1 MLEDFEGGEM
11 GCSRCGEPNT
21 GDLSTCSNC
30 GEDLRTLCSRCGWSV
45 AAIDRFCAHCGLRL
59 ERSESSRGERR
70 NITVLFADLV
80 SSTSLA
86 QGLDPEDFHTVV
98 REYLAVCSEVIRDYG
113 GHVAQTLGDGLL
125 AYYGYPQA
133 HERSARNAVAAGL
146 ELVRAVAALRA
157 RSALSRDLAV
167 RVAIHTGPVVFGD
180 TTNADTGT
188 RLAFGTTPNL
198 TARLQEVAAPN
209 TIVISEFAFRLV
221 EQDFVCEKV
230 GDYAFKGMEH
240 QTAVYRVLAEGRS
253 FSNQTPLAG
262 REAES
267 RFLLDCWHDVERGEG
282 RVVLLS
288 GEPGIGKSRQVQGFI
303 DSLEA
308 KSHTLID
315 LRCSPFRDTSALYP
329 IVDFVHRRLGVDRQT
344 NPEEQLRRLRR
355 IWNRRGPEEALPAV
369 APFLLGS
376 IGEAIG
382 GSAVPKQRQRQIAFE
397 GLRSWVLGAARALPV
412 VLVVED
418 LQWADPSTLEWLD
431 LLLTGGPGARM
442 LALFTARSDFRPPW
456 SHTERLTELSLRR
469 LSRTE
474 AKQIA
479 VWTARHGHLSENAFD
494 EIVEKADGI
503 PLFVEEI
510 TKSLKDVGAP
520 RTGAP
525 LADGPRSETSQI
537 PAALQDP
544 LMARLDR
551 LGSGKQVAQMASAL
565 GRDFPFAQLLA
576 ISDLPEARLR
586 TELAHLT
593 EAEILLHRSGTQ
605 ETYSF
610 KHALIQEVAYS
621 SLLRSAQRQYHARI
635 AREIVAGFPETAEEQ
650 PEVIAHHFARAG
662 EVVESIRYL
671 SLAGQRALSRS
682 ALLEAINTFTR
693 ALDELSTLP
702 PSRERDSQEIELR
715 AALGLAWLS
724 SKGYSAREVEE
735 SYTRARHLC
744 EGFGDVPLRVL
755 YGIWAVHFVRGDAE
769 ATNELIPRLAT
780 RLEGETPDILVSLIV
795 RSAIGCHAFQRGDLR
810 VARDHLGAAT
820 ELCDADDPRQQNE
833 ILLARYGFEGL
844 LYAPLF
850 LAFCHLWEGD
860 QERCKQVFEKALALA
875 ERSAFPYLVCTAL
888 AFGAAFS
895 REMGDLEQTQALSQR
910 GIALSVENGF
920 HFWQAIASCA
930 AGWATARSGKPD
942 EGIAQMRGAL
952 ALLGAIGSKVNRAY
966 FLSYLA
972 EACLEAGRIEEGLAV
987 VDEALALGQSTFS
1000 QNYEGE
1006 LERLRGALMAAQ
1018 GDLVAAETH
1027 FRNAV
1032 SRAQAQGARLF
1043 EARAVNSLAQLTFRA
1058 EASAAATSA
1067 RRDAN

>member
-1 MLEDFEGGEM
+1 M

-21 GDLSTCSNC
+21 GDLPSCSKC
-30 GEDLRTLCSRCGWSV
+30 GEDLRTLCSRCAWSV

-59 ERSESSRGERR
+59 ERSESTRGERR

-86 QGLDPEDFHTVV
+86 QGLDPEDFHAVV
-98 REYLAVCSEVIRDYG
+98 REYLATCSEVIRDYG

-133 HERSARNAVAAGL
+133 HERSTRNAVAAGL
-146 ELVRAVAALRA
+146 ELVRAVGALRG
-157 RSALSRDLAV
+157 RSTLSRDLAV

-180 TTNADTGT
+180 TTSADSGT

-209 TIVISEFAFRLV
+209 TIVVSEFAFRLV
-221 EQDFVCEKV
+221 EQDFVCEKL
-230 GDYAFKGMEH
+230 GDYALKGLEG

-267 RFLLDCWHDVERGEG
+267 RFLLDCWRDVERGEG

-288 GEPGIGKSRQVQGFI
+288 GEPGIGKSRQVQAFI
-303 DSLEA
+303 DALEPKA
-308 KSHTLID
+308 HTLID

-369 APFLLGS
+369 APFLLGA

-382 GSAVPKQRQRQIAFE
+382 GSAVPKQRQRQVAFE
-397 GLRSWVLGAARALPV
+397 GLRSWVMGAARELPV

-431 LLLTGGPGARM
+431 LLLAGGPGSRM

-456 SHTERLTELSLRR
+456 PHTERLTELSLRR

-479 VWTARHGHLSENAFD
+479 IWTARHGHLSEQALD
-494 EIVEKADGI
+494 EVVEKADGI

-510 TKSLKDVGAP
+510 TKSLKDVGAAG
-520 RTGAP
+520 TGEPFAG
-525 LADGPRSETSQI
+525 GPRGETSQI

-565 GRDFPFAQLLA
+565 GRDVPFAQLLA
-576 ISDLPEARLR
+576 ISDLPEATLR
-586 TELAHLT
+586 AELGHLT
-593 EAEILLHRSGTQ
+593 EAEILLHRPSTQ
-605 ETYSF
+605 ETYTF

-635 AREIVAGFPETAEEQ
+635 AREIVSRFPETAEEQ

-662 EVVESIRYL
+662 EVSESIRYL

-682 ALLEAINTFTR
+682 ALLEAISTFTR
-693 ALDELSTLP
+693 ALQELSTLP
-702 PSRERDSQEIELR
+702 ASRDRDSQEIELR
-715 AALGLAWLS
+715 SALGLALIS
-724 SKGYSAREVEE
+724 SKGYSAKEVEE
-735 SYTRARHLC
+735 SYTRAQFLC

-769 ATNELIPRLAT
+769 AMNRLVPIFA
-780 RLEGETPDILVSLIV
+780 RLLDGTPEVLPSLIV
-795 RSAIGCHAFQRGDLR
+795 NTALGSHAFQAGDLR
-810 VARDHLGAAT
+810 LARPYLAAAT
-820 ELCDADDPRQQNE
+820 DRCDGEDPRQQNE
-833 ILLARYGFEGL
+833 ILLARHGYDGL
-844 LYAPLF
+844 LYAPLW
-850 LAFCHLWEGD
+850 LAFCHLFEGD
-860 QERCKQVFEKALALA
+860 EERCKQVFQTTLELA
-875 ERSAFPYLVCTAL
+875 ERAAFPYLICMVL
-888 AFGAAFS
+888 AFGAALA
-895 REMGDLEQTQALSQR
+895 REMGDIEQARILSQR
-910 GIALSVENGF
+910 GVALSVENGF
-920 HFWQAIASCA
+920 YFWQAIATCA
-930 AGWATARSGKPD
+930 AGWVQARNGAPD
-942 EGIAQMRGAL
+942 EGIAQMRGGL
-952 ALLGAIGSKVNRAY
+952 ALLGAIGSQVNRGY

-972 EACLEAGRIEEGLAV
+972 EACLDAGRLDEGLAV
-987 VDEALALGQSTFS
+987 VDEALALCRSTFS
-1000 QNYEGE
+1000 RNYEAE
-1006 LERLRGALMAAQ
+1006 LERLRGALMAAR
-1018 GDLVAAETH
+1018 GDLEAAETH
-1027 FRNAV
+1027 LKNAIV
-1032 SRAQAQGARLF
+1032 VARAQGAKFL
-1043 EARAVNSLAQLTFRA
+1043 EKRAVSSLEKLAPRA
-1058 EASAAATSA
+1058 KRPSAALQGPEGE
-1067 RRDAN
+1067 RL

>member
-1 MLEDFEGGEM
+1 M

-21 GDLSTCSNC
+21 GDLPSCSNC
-30 GEDLRTLCSRCGWSV
+30 GEDLRTRCSRCGWSV
-45 AAIDRFCAHCGLRL
+45 AAIDRFCAHCGIRL

-133 HERSARNAVAAGL
+133 HERSTRNAVAAGL
-146 ELVRAVAALRA
+146 ELVRAVGALRG
-157 RSALSRDLAV
+157 RSAHSRDLAV

-180 TTNADTGT
+180 TTSADTGT

-198 TARLQEVAAPN
+198 TARLQDVAAPN
-209 TIVISEFAFRLV
+209 TIAISEFAFRLV
-221 EQDFVCEKV
+221 EKDFLCEKL
-230 GDYAFKGMEH
+230 GDYSFKGMDG
-240 QTAVYRVLAEGRS
+240 QTGVYRVVAEGRS

-262 REAES
+262 RQAER

-303 DSLEA
+303 DALEP

-315 LRCSPFRDTSALYP
+315 LRCSQFRDTSALYP
-329 IVDFVHRRLGVDRQT
+329 IVDFVHRRLGIDRQT
-344 NPEEQLRRLRR
+344 DPDEQLRRLRR
-355 IWNRRGPEEALPAV
+355 IWNRRGPQEALPAV

-376 IGEAIG
+376 VGEALG
-382 GSAVPKQRQRQIAFE
+382 GSTIPKQRQRQIAFE
-397 GLRSWVLGAARALPV
+397 GLRSWVIGAARALPV

-431 LLLTGGPGARM
+431 LLLAGGPGSRM
-442 LALFTARSDFRPPW
+442 LALFTARSDFRAPW

-474 AKQIA
+474 AKEIA
-479 VWTARHGHLSENAFD
+479 IWTAGHGNLSEEALD
-494 EIVEKADGI
+494 EVVEKADGI

-510 TKSLKDVGAP
+510 TKSLKDVGAARAGEP
-520 RTGAP
+520 F
-525 LADGPRSETSQI
+525 ADGPRGETSQI

-565 GRDFPFAQLLA
+565 GRDVPFAQLLA
-576 ISDLPEARLR
+576 ISDLPEATLR
-586 TELAHLT
+586 SELEHLT
-593 EAEILLHRSGTQ
+593 EAEILLHRSSTQ
-605 ETYSF
+605 ETYTF

-635 AREIVAGFPETAEEQ
+635 AREIVAGFPETADEQ

-662 EVVESIRYL
+662 EVSESIRYL

-693 ALDELSTLP
+693 ALQELSTLP
-702 PSRERDSQEIELR
+702 ASRDRDSQEIELR
-715 AALGLAWLS
+715 SALGLALIS
-724 SKGYSAREVEE
+724 SKGYSAKEVEE
-735 SYTRARHLC
+735 SYTRARLLC

-755 YGIWAVHFVRGDAE
+755 YGIWAVNFVRGDAE
-769 ATNELIPRLAT
+769 AMNRLVPIF
-780 RLEGETPDILVSLIV
+780 RRLLEGMPDRLVSFVVNTSLG
-795 RSAIGCHAFQRGDLR
+795 SHAFQAGDLR
-810 VARDHLGAAT
+810 GAHGFLSAAFA
-820 ELCDADDPRQQNE
+820 EFDQEDPRQQNE
-833 ILLARYGFEGL
+833 LLLARHGFDGL
-844 LYAPLF
+844 LYAPLW

-860 QERCKQVFEKALALA
+860 LEQSRRQITQAIALA
-875 ERSAFPYLVCTAL
+875 ERSGFPYLICKAL
-888 AFGAAFS
+888 AFGAALS
-895 REMGDLEQTQALSQR
+895 REMGDLEQTRELSQR
-910 GIALSVENGF
+910 AAAISVENGF
-920 HFWQAIASCA
+920 YFWQALATCA
-930 AGWATARSGKPD
+930 AGWVEARSGAA
-942 EGIAQMRGAL
+942 ESGIAHMRAGL
-952 ALLGAIGSKVNRAY
+952 GLLGAIGSQVNRGY

-972 EACLEAGRIEEGLAV
+972 EAYLDAGRLDEGLAV
-987 VDEALALGQSTFS
+987 VDEALASDQSTFTR
-1000 QNYEGE
+1000 NYQAE
-1006 LERLRGALMAAQ
+1006 LKRLRGAL
-1018 GDLVAAETH
+1018 LVARGDVAEGEAH
-1027 FRNAV
+1027 FRSAIAV
-1032 SRAQAQGARLF
+1032 AQAQGAHYF
-1043 EARAVNSLAQLTFRA
+1043 ERRAENSLAELAYGA
-1058 EASAAATSA
+1058 EVAGAAPVG
-1067 RRDAN
+1067 RQNAN